1 MPPDTLS
8 PSPDPAD
15 SPAALEK
22 KAQGISFLT
31 ELFQAHPRTLKIAL
45 FLFQHIGTTFNREFI
60 LQTLA
65 LSGMHDKNFQVH
77 MARIATEL
85 HRRKDSAITFI
96 TYDLRPPRYGM
107 TLRRAYRS
115 PANHSDQAAIDAAN
129 RDVHESIIVTLS
141 QDPPESPRS
150 AKEKE
155 ALARKEWVDSLSYK
169 RFPDG
174 PLPHLFD
181 PERQMRNHMIRV
193 CIEYLAKHIG
203 EKVSSEDLYRE
214 VTASFRKIKV
224 PSGIHY
230 EWYLNI
236 RELMREAREHTDT
249 SQTTGFG
256 IAADVSGN
264 NYVFDHIKNIQRI
277 LALGHTAIAERSA
290 RWNNVSDSPFDRVR
304 P

>member
-15 SPAALEK
+15 SPVALEK

-31 ELFQAHPRTLKIAL
+31 ELFQAHPQTLKIAL
-45 FLFQHIGTTFNREFI
+45 FLFQHIGTTLNREFI
-60 LQTLA
+60 LQTLE
-65 LSGMHDKNFQVH
+65 LSRMNDKNFQVH

-85 HRRKDSAITFI
+85 HRRKNGGITFI

-107 TLRRAYRS
+107 SYRRGYRL
-115 PANHSDQAAIDAAN
+115 PPNHNDQAAIDATN
-129 RDVHESIIVTLS
+129 RDVRESVIVAFS
-141 QDPPESPRS
+141 EDPSESTRD

-155 ALARKEWVDSLSYK
+155 SLARKEWVNSFTYK

-193 CIEYLAKHIG
+193 CLEYLEKHIG
-203 EKVSSEDLYRE
+203 EKVSSEDLYRV
-214 VTASFRKIKV
+214 VTASFRKIRV
-224 PSGIHY
+224 PPGIRY

-236 RELMREAREHTDT
+236 RDLMREAREHTDT

-264 NYVFDHIKNIQRI
+264 NYVFDHIKNIQRL
-277 LALGHTAIAERSA
+277 LAFGHTAVAERSA
-290 RWNNVSDSPFDRVR
+290 RWSNVSDSPFDRAR